1 MKLNIRRSP
10 MVVAGAAL
18 LHSLVGGSKK
28 IRNLLIPVVALA
40 GILGACS
47 HAATA
52 DAPVTRTINVGDDGD
67 GVAVLDFLPNEVT
80 IHQGDTLHF
89 ADPSLEGH
97 TTTYVPAGMDVPGS
111 RIPNASGAGL
121 TINPRF
127 YEPTDAPGNATDVD
141 PQKYY
146 NSGVMSKGDSVDV
159 VFSAV
164 GNFKFICLFHPGM
177 ELAIDVTTTAITT
190 TSQADLDKQAYA
202 RRDALIAGGKA
213 IIAAAQ
219 QTKVTD
225 AAGASTWDLQA
236 GADPG
241 QTEVMRFLP
250 DRPLRI
256 STGDTVKWTTKVFA
270 PHTVTFGDSPDA
282 ARAGGSTYSGGN
294 ANSGVMWAP
303 GGRDTAGRDL
313 PLAPGG
319 STYTLTFTRAGTYT
333 YVCLVHANQGMTG
346 TIVVT
351 DKAPAQPSQ
360 PATSVKSPNTGSAGH
375 GPWLVVL
382 LILSIACMVV
392 VVAGTRMLWK
402 RRARGDA

>member
-1 MKLNIRRSP
+1 M
-10 MVVAGAAL
+10 
-18 LHSLVGGSKK
+18 HSLIGGSVK
-28 IRNLLIPVVALA
+28 IRNLLIPLVALA
-40 GILGACS
+40 GVLGAGS
-47 HAATA
+47 YAAAA
-52 DAPVTRTINVGDDGD
+52 DAPVTRTISVGDDGD
-67 GVAVLDFLPNEVT
+67 GVAVFDFLPHQVT

-89 ADPSLEGH
+89 ANPSLEGH

-127 YEPTDAPGNATDVD
+127 YEPTNAPGKATDVD
-141 PQKYY
+141 PLQYY

-177 ELAIDVTTTAITT
+177 ELAVDVTSTAGTTA
-190 TSQADLDKQAYA
+190 SQADLDKQGDAQ
-202 RRDALIAGGKA
+202 RDALIASGKA

-225 AAGASTWDLQA
+225 ASGVSTWDLQA

-270 PHTVTFGDSPDA
+270 PHTVTFGDSPEA
-282 ARAGGSTYSGGN
+282 APAGESIYNGGN
-294 ANSGVMWAP
+294 ANSGVMYAP
-303 GGRDTAGRDL
+303 NGRDTAGRDL
-313 PLAPGG
+313 PPAPAG
-319 STYTLTFTRAGTYT
+319 STYTLTFPRAGTYT
-333 YVCLVHANQGMTG
+333 YVCLIHANQGMTG

-351 DKAPAQPSQ
+351 DKAPAQPS
-360 PATSVKSPNTGSAGH
+360 PPSDDSADHRIAYALGATAVAA
-375 GPWLVVL
+375 LAIV
-382 LILSIACMVV
+382 A
-392 VVAGTRMLWK
+392 AGTWVV
-402 RRARGDA
+402 RRRRIS